1 MKNAGLARNVLRRHH
16 KEDRMRRSISLIFA
30 LLLIATG
37 VAFAGGQGETG
48 GEAAES
54 GAAEATSEEPLRV
67 AYIYISPP
75 GDLGWTYEHDQ
86 GRVETEEHFGED
98 VETVFIENVPE
109 GSDSGRVMRQYAE
122 QGFDMIF
129 ATSFGYMDYMH
140 EVAAEFP
147 DVRFEHASGY
157 KTRENMATYFGR
169 IYQPRYLSGIVAGGM
184 TETNTIG
191 YVAAFP
197 IPEVIRGINA
207 FTRGVRSVNEDAQVR
222 VVWTNTWYGPA
233 QEREAAIALLDAD
246 ADIIAQHQDTTE
258 PQKAAE
264 ERGVYSIGYNSDMQ
278 EFVGDSVLVSAIWNW
293 EEYYIPTIQ
302 SALNGEWN
310 SSQYWGG
317 LGDEIV
323 DLSEM
328 SPNVPEELREAVA
341 AERERIES
349 GEWDVFHGPVVNQDG
364 EVTVPEGEAMTDEE
378 MLNMSYFVEG
388 VIGSAE

>member
-1 MKNAGLARNVLRRHH
+1 LAWNVLLDLH
-16 KEDRMRRSISLIFA
+16 KEDRMKRSISLIFTV
-30 LLLIATG
+30 LLLASA
-37 VAFAGGQGETG
+37 VAFAGGQGEAD
-48 GEAAES
+48 GEAGAAES
-54 GAAEATSEEPLRV
+54 GAGAEGESEEPLR
-67 AYIYISPP
+67 AAFIYISPP

-86 GRVETEEHFGED
+86 GRIETQEHFGDE

-109 GSDSGRVMRQYAE
+109 GPDSGRVMRQYAE
-122 QGFDMIF
+122 QGFDLIF

-140 EVAAEFP
+140 EVSAEFP
-147 DVRFEHASGY
+147 EATFEHASGY
-157 KTRENMATYFGR
+157 KTRDNMATYFGR

-184 TETNTIG
+184 TENNTIG

-233 QEREAAIALLDAD
+233 QEREAAIALLDAG

-258 PQKAAE
+258 PQKAAQ
-264 ERGVYSIGYNSDMQ
+264 ERGAYSIGYNSDMQ
-278 EFVGDSVLVSAIWNW
+278 EFVGDTVLVSAIWNW

-302 SALNGEWN
+302 SALDGEWE

-328 SPNVPEELREAVA
+328 SPEVPEELQETVA

-349 GEWDVFHGPVVNQDG
+349 GEWDVFHGPIVNQDG
-364 EVTVPEGEAMTDEE
+364 ELTVPEGEAMTDEE

-388 VIGSAE
+388 VIGSTE

>member
-1 MKNAGLARNVLRRHH
+1 MK
-16 KEDRMRRSISLIFA
+16 RSISLIFTV
-30 LLLIATG
+30 LLLASA
-37 VAFAGGQGETG
+37 VAFAGGQGEAD
-48 GEAAES
+48 GEAGAAES
-54 GAAEATSEEPLRV
+54 GAGADGESEEPLR
-67 AYIYISPP
+67 AAFIYISPP

-86 GRVETEEHFGED
+86 GRIETQEHFGDE

-109 GSDSGRVMRQYAE
+109 GPDSGRVMRQYAE
-122 QGFDMIF
+122 QGFDLIF

-140 EVAAEFP
+140 EVSAEFP
-147 DVRFEHASGY
+147 EATFEHASGY
-157 KTRENMATYFGR
+157 KTRDNMATYFGR

-184 TETNTIG
+184 TENNTIG

-233 QEREAAIALLDAD
+233 QEREAAIALLDAG

-258 PQKAAE
+258 PQKAAQ
-264 ERGVYSIGYNSDMQ
+264 ERGAYSIGYNSDMQ
-278 EFVGDSVLVSAIWNW
+278 EFVGDTVLVSAIWNW

-302 SALNGEWN
+302 SALDGEWE

-328 SPNVPEELREAVA
+328 SPEVPEELQETVA

-349 GEWDVFHGPVVNQDG
+349 GEWDVFHGPIVNQDG
-364 EVTVPEGEAMTDEE
+364 ELTVPEGEAMTDEE

-388 VIGSAE
+388 VIGSTE

>member
-1 MKNAGLARNVLRRHH
+1 
-16 KEDRMRRSISLIFA
+16 MRRSMSLIFA
-30 LLLIATG
+30 LLLLATG
-37 VAFAGGQGETG
+37 VTFAGGQGEAG

-54 GAAEATSEEPLRV
+54 GAAEAGSEEPLRV
-67 AYIYISPP
+67 AFIYISPP

-86 GRVETEEHFGED
+86 GRIETQEHFGEEI
-98 VETVFIENVPE
+98 ETVFIENVPE

-302 SALNGEWN
+302 SALNGEWS

-317 LGDEIV
+317 LGDDIV
-323 DLSEM
+323 DLSDM
-328 SPNVPEELREAVA
+328 SPSVPEELRETVA

-364 EVTVPEGEAMTDEE
+364 DVTVPDGEAMSDEE

>member
-1 MKNAGLARNVLRRHH
+1 M
-16 KEDRMRRSISLIFA
+16 SLIFA
-30 LLLIATG
+30 LLLLATG
-37 VAFAGGQGETG
+37 VTFAGGQGEAG

-54 GAAEATSEEPLRV
+54 GAAEAGSEEPLRV
-67 AYIYISPP
+67 AFIYISPP

-86 GRVETEEHFGED
+86 GRIETQEHFGEEI
-98 VETVFIENVPE
+98 ETVFIENVPE

-302 SALNGEWN
+302 SALNGEWS

-317 LGDEIV
+317 LGDDIV
-323 DLSEM
+323 DLSDM
-328 SPNVPEELREAVA
+328 SPSVPEELRETVA

-364 EVTVPEGEAMTDEE
+364 DVTVPDGEAMSDEE

>member
-1 MKNAGLARNVLRRHH
+1 
-16 KEDRMRRSISLIFA
+16 MRRSISLIFA
-30 LLLIATG
+30 LLLLATG
-37 VAFAGGQGETG
+37 VAFVGGQRETG

-54 GAAEATSEEPLRV
+54 DAAEATSEEPLRV

-109 GSDSGRVMRQYAE
+109 GSDSGRVMRDYAE

-302 SALNGEWN
+302 SALNGEWS

-328 SPNVPEELREAVA
+328 SPDVPEELREAVA

>member
-1 MKNAGLARNVLRRHH
+1 MK
-16 KEDRMRRSISLIFA
+16 RSISLIFTV
-30 LLLIATG
+30 LLLASA
-37 VAFAGGQGETG
+37 VAFAGGQGEAD
-48 GEAAES
+48 GEAGAAES
-54 GAAEATSEEPLRV
+54 GAGADGESEEPLR
-67 AYIYISPP
+67 AAFIYISPP

-86 GRVETEEHFGED
+86 GRIETQEHFGDE

-109 GSDSGRVMRQYAE
+109 GPDSGRVMRQYAE
-122 QGFDMIF
+122 QGFDLIF

-140 EVAAEFP
+140 EVSAEFP
-147 DVRFEHASGY
+147 EATFEHASGY
-157 KTRENMATYFGR
+157 KTRDNMATYFGR

-184 TETNTIG
+184 TEGNTIG

-233 QEREAAIALLDAD
+233 QEREAAVALLDAG

-258 PQKAAE
+258 PQKAAQ
-264 ERGVYSIGYNSDMQ
+264 ERGAYSIGYNSDMQ
-278 EFVGDSVLVSAIWNW
+278 EFVGDTVLVSAIWNW

-302 SALNGEWN
+302 SALDGEWE

-328 SPNVPEELREAVA
+328 SPEVPEELQKTVA

-349 GEWDVFHGPVVNQDG
+349 GEWDVFHGPIVNQDG
-364 EVTVPEGEAMTDEE
+364 ELTVPEGEAMTDEE

-388 VIGSAE
+388 VIGSTE

>member
-1 MKNAGLARNVLRRHH
+1 MKQ
-16 KEDRMRRSISLIFA
+16 SISLIFTVLVLA
-30 LLLIATG
+30 SG
-37 VAFAGGQGETG
+37 VAFAGGQGEAD

-54 GAAEATSEEPLRV
+54 DGAEATSEEPFRV
-67 AYIYISPP
+67 AYVYLTPP

-86 GRVETEEHFGED
+86 GRIETQEHFGEE
-98 VETVFIENVPE
+98 VETEFIENVPE
-109 GSDSGRVMRQYAE
+109 GPDSGRVMRQYAE
-122 QGFDMIF
+122 RGFDMIF
-129 ATSFGYMDYMH
+129 ATSFGYMDYMD

-157 KTRENMATYFGR
+157 KTRDNMSTYFGR

-184 TETNTIG
+184 TENDTIG

-233 QEREAAIALLDAD
+233 QEREAAIALLDAGV
-246 ADIIAQHQDTTE
+246 DIIAQHQDTTE

-264 ERGVYSIGYNSDMQ
+264 ERGIYSIGYNSDMQ
-278 EFVGDSVLVSAIWNW
+278 QFVGDSVLVSAVWNW

-302 SALNGEWN
+302 SALDGEWE
-310 SSQYWGG
+310 SGQYYGG
-317 LGDEIV
+317 LGDDIV

-328 SPNVPEELREAVA
+328 SPNVPDELRETVA
-341 AERERIES
+341 EERERIES

-364 EVTVPEGEAMTDEE
+364 EVTVAEGEAMTDEE

-388 VIGSAE
+388 VIGSTE